1 MKTKL
6 LFLVSSLAFAGAA
19 YAQNAPTGGVVVS
32 TDPAKI
38 ADIERRAQ
46 QLGAMPAA
54 APAQG
59 HPDMSE
65 EHRAMHERMH
75 KPGYKQGYKHGY
87 KQGSRDHAGVKDGK
101 GMHDDKHPMMDGKGH
116 HGKKH
121 PMHDG
126 SPHGGKHPMHDGK
139 GMHGDKHPMMDGKG
153 PHGAKPAMPVDAPAK
168 P

>member
-6 LFLVSSLAFAGAA
+6 LLLVSTLAFAGAA
-19 YAQNAPTGGVVVS
+19 YAQNAPTSGVVVS

-38 ADIERRAQ
+38 AEIERHAQ

-59 HPDMSE
+59 HPNMSE

-87 KQGSRDHAGVKDGK
+87 RQGSHDHAGMKDGK
-101 GMHDDKHPMMDGKGH
+101 GHPPRAMHDGKGPHGDKHPMMDGKG
-116 HGKKH
+116 
-121 PMHDG
+121 
-126 SPHGGKHPMHDGK
+126 PHG
-139 GMHGDKHPMMDGKG
+139 HPMMDGKG

>member
-6 LFLVSSLAFAGAA
+6 LFLVSSLAFAGAV
-19 YAQNAPTGGVVVS
+19 YAQNAPTSGVVVS

-38 ADIERRAQ
+38 ADIERRAH

-54 APAQG
+54 APAEA
-59 HPDMSE
+59 HPQMSQ
-65 EHRAMHERMH
+65 EHGAMHERMH

-87 KQGSRDHAGVKDGK
+87 VQGSMDHAGVKDGK
-101 GMHDDKHPMMDGKGH
+101 GMHHPMHEGKGH
-116 HGKKH
+116 RGKKH

-126 SPHGGKHPMHDGK
+126 KGPHGHPMHDGK
-139 GMHGDKHPMMDGKG
+139 AMHGDKHPMHDGKG
-153 PHGAKPAMPVDAPAK
+153 PHGAKPAMPAEAPAK